1 MSFRHV
7 WAVTRKEL
15 RYIQRDRA
23 TLFLVIFTPTLLLLL
38 FAYAVTSDVEHV
50 PLAVLDLD
58 QSPTSRAFIQQITL
72 GDDLDL
78 HSRVQSMD
86 EIEGALLREEVDVAV
101 IIPPGF
107 SNDMLALKGMP
118 LQVIIDGTEPQTGGF
133 AVDHIARRAE
143 TFAGDILANQLR
155 ILGIDP
161 QAMTPIELRVRTWYN
176 PNLEARVDLI
186 PGLVSMILG
195 VPGMLVALT
204 LAREHEHGTLEQL
217 LATPIGRAEL
227 LVGKMGPYMISGMIN
242 VVITSAIAMILF
254 GVPFH
259 GSFPLFL
266 ALSSLF
272 FFALLSMGM
281 IIGVFIRTQA
291 AAMALSFLVVFLP
304 GFFLTGIFFPL
315 ASMPPIVRME
325 ALFLPGSH
333 YAIITRGLFITG
345 VGLDVLWPYGIAL
358 IVLGFA
364 FTAIAAFFFRKKLA

>member
-1 MSFRHV
+1 MSFRRV

-23 TLFLVIFTPTLLLLL
+23 TLFLVILTPTLLLLL
-38 FAYAVTSDVEHV
+38 FTYAITTDIEHV

-58 QSPTSRAFIQQITL
+58 RSPTSRAFIQQITL

-78 HSRVQSMD
+78 QSRVQSMD
-86 EIEGALLREEVDVAV
+86 EIEGALLREEVDAAV

-107 SNDMLALKGMP
+107 ANDLLALRGMP
-118 LQVIIDGTEPQTGGF
+118 LQVIIDGTEPTTGGY

-143 TFAGDILANQLR
+143 TFAGNLLTNQLR
-155 ILGIDP
+155 VLGINP
-161 QAMTPIELRVRTWYN
+161 GVMEPIDLRVRTWFN
-176 PNLEARVDLI
+176 PNLEAKVDLI

-195 VPGMLVALT
+195 VPGMIVALT

-217 LATPIGRAEL
+217 LVTPIGRAEL
-227 LVGKMGPYMISGMIN
+227 IIGKMGPYVISGMVN
-242 VVITSAIAMILF
+242 VVITTAVAMVWF
-254 GVPFH
+254 NVPFR
-259 GSFPLFL
+259 GNFLLFL
-266 ALSSLF
+266 ILSLVF

-315 ASMPPIVRME
+315 ASMPQIVRLE
-325 ALFLPGSH
+325 AMSLPGSH
-333 YAIITRGLFITG
+333 YAIITRGSFITG
-345 VGLDVLWPYGIAL
+345 VGLEVLWPYGAAL
-358 IVLGFA
+358 IVLGFF
-364 FTAIAAFFFRKKLA
+364 FTAVAAFFFRKKLA